1 VRPVSRIG
9 VSVVLLFAAF
19 GLAGCKIAGDLEMPV
34 AFSSTASVIGE
45 SPAQV
50 YARIARRARACWFE
64 PGNPVL
70 TKHEFRAEARGDG
83 SRADINIYEV
93 KPKGKLDKVFVVKF
107 RSREDGTVIG
117 TDNISL
123 PYALGQKLTSDVGR
137 WAQGNQACEGKPNAG
152 SAGRGSHGQP
162 QSASAPPGGASGR

>member
-1 VRPVSRIG
+1 
-9 VSVVLLFAAF
+9 
-19 GLAGCKIAGDLEMPV
+19 LAGCKIAGDLEMPV

-50 YARIARRARACWFE
+50 YAKIARRARACWFK
-64 PGNPVL
+64 P
-70 TKHEFRAEARGDG
+70 EARGDG

-93 KPKGKLDKVFVVKF
+93 KPQGKFDKVFVVKF

-123 PYALGQKLTSDVGR
+123 PYALGQKLTADVGR
-137 WAQGNQACEGKPNAG
+137 WAQGNQACEGKP
-152 SAGRGSHGQP
+152 SAGRGSYGQP

>member
-1 VRPVSRIG
+1 MSRIG
-9 VSVVLLFAAF
+9 VNVALLLAVL
-19 GLAGCKIAGDLEMPV
+19 GLAGCKFAGDLEMPV

-50 YARIARRARACWFE
+50 YARIARRARACWLK
-64 PGNPVL
+64 PGDPVL

-83 SRADINIYEV
+83 SRADITIYEI
-93 KPKGKLDKVFVVKF
+93 KPKAKLEKVFVVKF

-123 PYALGQKLTSDVGR
+123 PYALAQKLTADVGR
-137 WAQGNQACEGKPNAG
+137 WAQGNQACEGKPSAG
-152 SAGRGSHGQP
+152 TAGRGSYGQP